1 MITVLTIILTSI
13 VCFGVHIWRCTILV
27 ESFERRFDEAQDY
40 WRKREIK
47 TQSEALEYW
56 GNQYL
61 ALRNSAESGV
71 QK

>member
-1 MITVLTIILTSI
+1 MSTVATIIVTSI
-13 VCFGVHIWRCTILV
+13 LCIGVHIWRYTILV
-27 ESFERRFDEAQDY
+27 ESYERLFDEAQDY

-47 TQSEALEYW
+47 TQSEIEYW
-56 GNQYL
+56 RNQYY